1 MPPLDAVSVATM
13 PLDAMLHF
21 LEANPHLCSQAI
33 ALFESIS
40 DQTTGSTGSGSTLD
54 NEGSWGILTLVSNI
68 TFFFIT
74 KIHMLA

>member
-54 NEGSWGILTLVSNI
+54 NWGILTSVSNI